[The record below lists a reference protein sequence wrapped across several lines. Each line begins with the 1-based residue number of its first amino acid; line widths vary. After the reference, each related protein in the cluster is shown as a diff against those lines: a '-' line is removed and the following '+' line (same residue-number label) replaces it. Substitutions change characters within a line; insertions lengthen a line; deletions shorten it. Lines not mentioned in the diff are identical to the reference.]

1 MVQRA
6 VEYSS
11 PDSGGVRLPGGG
23 IGLLYSG
30 WQMIYNG
37 FLAPMEPGSTEEV
50 GFAVASGDSLTKVSN
65 NLQDAGLIHDRT
77 VFKYYC
83 DFAGMG
89 QKIQA
94 GSTSSPGNDHDEI
107 ADQLTTGD
115 GNPLCGTS
123 P

>member
-1 MVQRA
+1 M
-6 VEYSS
+6 
-11 PDSGGVRLPGGG
+11 
-23 IGLLYSG
+23 
-30 WQMIYNG
+30 
-37 FLAPMEPGSTEEV
+37 
-50 GFAVASGDSLTKVSN
+50 ASGDSLTKVSN

-77 VFKYYC
+77 VFRYYC

-94 GSTSSPGNDHDEI
+94 GSYKLTRGMTMTEI

-115 GNPLCGTS
+115 GNPLCGTL

>member
-1 MVQRA
+1 MKQRKTKRNYTYRTMRDERA
-6 VEYSS
+6 YGLYWYSGLWNILRPILVVCAS
-11 PDSGGVRLPGGG
+11 LVVV

-37 FLAPMEPGSTEEV
+37 FLAPMDPGSTEEV
-50 GFAVASGDSLTKVSN
+50 GFTVASGDSLTKVSN

-89 QKIQA
+89 QKI
-94 GSTSSPGNDHDEI
+94 
-107 ADQLTTGD
+107 
-115 GNPLCGTS
+115 
-123 P
+123 